1 MTRGRSEA
9 SRPVLYLLPGLLCDA
24 SVWEHQKAA
33 LSDRCEVRIGDF
45 RGFDSLT
52 DMARSVL
59 VDAPDRFA
67 LAGHSMGARV
77 SLEVARLA
85 PERVERLALLDTGVH
100 PLRPGET
107 EARLSLVQLGQQEG
121 MGAVAERWLPP
132 MVYLGGPRTAKI
144 MPGLHAMVRRMTPA
158 IHAGQI
164 AALMGR
170 PDGALV
176 LPTLRCPVLVG
187 VGAQD
192 TWSPL
197 AQHERITAL
206 TPGARLVIFPD
217 SGHMA
222 PVEAPE
228 AVTAALIDWL
238 SWPLDQKGPASSSNV
253 D

>member
-1 MTRGRSEA
+1 MSGGTDRDDGA
-9 SRPVLYLLPGLLCDA
+9 ARPVLYLLPGLLCDA
-24 SVWEHQKAA
+24 SVWAHQKAA
-33 LSDRCEVRIGDF
+33 LSDRYDVRIGDF

-59 VDAPDRFA
+59 AGAPERFA
-67 LAGHSMGARV
+67 LAGHSMGARI

-100 PLRPGET
+100 PLREGET
-107 EARLSLVQLGQQEG
+107 EARLALVQLGQREG

-132 MVYLGGPRTAKI
+132 MVYLEGPRTAEV

-164 AALMGR
+164 AALMQR

-176 LPTLRCPVLVG
+176 LPTRRCPVLVG
-187 VGAQD
+187 GGAQD

-197 AQHERITAL
+197 PQHERIAAL

-228 AVTAALIDWL
+228 AVTAALTDWL
-238 SWPLDQKGPASSSNV
+238 SWSTEEQHAGP
-253 D
+253 